1 MLNDV
6 IKLPDKEE
14 SPLRLGKTK
23 PTYPKLKKNIEV
35 DTVVV
40 GGGIAGISTAYLL
53 KRAGQKVAVLEK
65 DTIGYGT
72 TGHTTGKVTS
82 HHNLMYADMS
92 HRLGESKTRI
102 YGQANETAVNEIEK
116 IIKKENI
123 DCGWER
129 ADNYVY
135 TTDRER
141 LAEFK
146 KEAKV
151 AANLGLPA
159 SFENKTP
166 LPFKVTAAVRF
177 ANQAHF
183 SAQKYIDG
191 LAKAINGGGSYIFE
205 KTRATRFRDGR
216 PAMVSSAD
224 GKVTAGSIVIAT
236 NVPTFPLLARF
247 SYCFMEY
254 PTTSYL
260 VALRTKTKINGGMYI
275 SPDSDNFSLLPI
287 GKGSGQLLLV
297 GGLNHIPG
305 TGRAKP
311 RHQRLA
317 EYADGHFG
325 VTKVEYRWGARDYLA
340 YDSIPLIG
348 RLYPWSKH
356 IYVAT
361 AFKKWGLSHS
371 YVAAAILR
379 DTILG
384 QPNSWASTYD
394 SLRKEPV
401 LSIPRAIAG
410 HK

>member
-1 MLNDV
+1 MPE
-6 IKLPDKEE
+6 LPKEE
-14 SPLRLGKTK
+14 ISPLRLGHEAPKF
-23 PTYPKLKKNIEV
+23 PKLKEHLEV

-40 GGGIAGISTAYLL
+40 GGGITGISTAYLL
-53 KRAGQKVAVLEK
+53 KKAGQKVAVLEK

-82 HHNLMYADMS
+82 QHNLLYADMS
-92 HRLGESKTRI
+92 HRLGTQKTRI

-116 IIKKENI
+116 IIKKEKI

-135 TTDRER
+135 TTDRDR
-141 LAEFK
+141 VADFK
-146 KEAKV
+146 EEAKA

-159 SFENKTP
+159 SFETKTP
-166 LPFKVTAAVRF
+166 LPFKVTAAVKF

-191 LAKAINGGGSYIFE
+191 LAQAINGGGSYIFE
-205 KTRATRFRDGR
+205 DTRAVRFHDGR
-216 PAMVSSAD
+216 PARVSTPD
-224 GKVTAGSIVIAT
+224 GEVAAGNIVIAT

-311 RHQRLA
+311 RHRHLM
-317 EYADGHFG
+317 EYADEHFG

-348 RLYPWSKH
+348 KLYPWSKH
-356 IYVAT
+356 MYVAT
-361 AFKKWGLSHS
+361 AFKKWGLAHS

-379 DTILG
+379 DAILG
-384 QPNSWASTYD
+384 QPNAWASTYD
-394 SLRKEPV
+394 SSRIEPV
-401 LSIPRAIAG
+401 LSIPRAMAG